1 MCEPTILASVAAQ
14 VAGTVIQDRAN
25 KKARRARNTAID
37 NNSKRRKVLE
47 DQARMA
53 TSKSK
58 DMFQDDAFDAGNQV
72 SQSKFAKLYNDT
84 INTPNY
90 SMPNV
95 GSAPAIIQ
103 EALDSEMAKAAAYNR
118 QQGEAKAKLASL
130 GDYLA
135 TQVNPQLSKSANT
148 GQMIGNFLQGEG
160 NVLDAELRAAEA
172 KAYSPMAQLLGSA
185 GQVGTSYGL
194 SKKSKV

>member
-1 MCEPTILASVAAQ
+1 MCNPTLALAIGAQ
-14 VAGTVIQDRAN
+14 VAGTAIQNRAN
-25 KKARRARNTAID
+25 KSAQKARNTAID
-37 NNSKRRKVLE
+37 NNSKKRMGLE
-47 DQARMA
+47 DEARLAMQ
-53 TSKSK
+53 TSR
-58 DMFQDDAFDAGNQV
+58 DMFGNNEFEAGNQA
-72 SQSKFAKLYNDT
+72 SQDKFAKLYNDT

-95 GSAPAIIQ
+95 GSAPTIIQ
-103 EALDSEMAKAAAYNR
+103 EALDSEMAKAAAYNK

-135 TQVNPQLSKSANT
+135 TSVNPQFAKSANT

-160 NVLDAELRAAEA
+160 NVLDAELRRAEA

-194 SKKSKV
+194 SKKS